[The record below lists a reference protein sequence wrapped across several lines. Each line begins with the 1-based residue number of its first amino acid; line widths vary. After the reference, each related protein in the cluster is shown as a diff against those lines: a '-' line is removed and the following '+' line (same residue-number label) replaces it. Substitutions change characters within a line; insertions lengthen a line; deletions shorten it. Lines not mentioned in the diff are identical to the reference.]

1 MSLLPSLA
9 SEMKLSS
16 LDQDLDLEQFGYSSE
31 ANSSFS
37 SNKIVSYSTLSL
49 GFNKSGDFSE
59 VVDKVMSTFLL
70 IFIYICIALEE
81 VEWLLSSDSKK
92 DSVKII
98 DDTDWNIY
106 KVLPRLFHKKIK
118 EI

>member
-1 MSLLPSLA
+1 MPNLFSFSTKKKRA
-9 SEMKLSS
+9 
-16 LDQDLDLEQFGYSSE
+16 DVDLDLEQFGYSSE

-49 GFNKSGDFSE
+49 GFNKSGDFFE